1 MAIGRLSVGVGPK
14 GKAGPHAMYIA
25 REGKYAKHNDKIEK
39 LEATG
44 SGNMPDWAKADQN
57 FFWKMSD
64 EHERKN
70 GTSYREHVI
79 ALPRELSPE
88 QRHELIKDWIAQEI
102 GEKHAYQ
109 YAIHNPLAM
118 DGGEQPHAHIMFSER
133 LIDGIDRDPNQYFK
147 RHNPKKPELG
157 GAKKANTPKLA
168 AERKAELKEQRDRW
182 EKMCNSHLELAG
194 SDARISMKTLKEQGI
209 DREPVDLSMVQI
221 NKPSTRQTYMD
232 QLNATTAFKQA
243 KIDSLA
249 VNVTDELR
257 IIDKEL
263 HERASRAIDGAS
275 KAINSYQ
282 RRFTADRSRVEGSRG
297 AKLFLDSA
305 IREATT
311 GTDYSQYIT
320 NESKQRVEASKRLTN
335 ESKQRVEA
343 SKHLSKSADQKIN
356 ERIAAEKASQAQQ
369 ERIAAEKASQ
379 VQQERI
385 AAEKDAERQRIESR
399 TAYKLLKLQ
408 LVVKI
413 TKPCAYG
420 DPTLLKHAI
429 TPIGKDLYMLLKQA
443 KNKGYDITI
452 NNIDSYGTRINQD
465 IAQNPTAIAFERFML
480 RAEVLSN
487 PDIYNDFVVRL
498 GIREFA
504 DKYDIACNSEDLK
517 QLDRL
522 NPDPKYNPPQPKHE
536 QKIEREAKNDYD
548 LDL

>member
-44 SGNMPDWAKADQN
+44 SGNMPDWAQADPN

-133 LIDGIDRDPNQYFK
+133 LIDGIDRDPDQYFK
-147 RHNPKKPELG
+147 RHNSKNPEKG
-157 GAKKANTPKLA
+157 GAKKANTPKLE

-194 SDARISMKTLKEQGI
+194 SDARISMKSLADQGI
-209 DREPVDLSMVQI
+209 DREPVNLSMQQI
-221 NKPSTRQTYMD
+221 KRADVEKIYTDLLTATAKFN
-232 QLNATTAFKQA
+232 NAKLDGQA
-243 KIDSLA
+243 INIVA
-249 VNVTDELR
+249 ELSA
-257 IIDKEL
+257 INEKY
-263 HERASRAIDGAS
+263 HEQADRAINTASDAINYSQSIIENRERRITWAS
-275 KAINSYQ
+275 KKHQRYQQRIERSTNRISISKQLVIN
-282 RRFTADRSRVEGSRG
+282 T
-297 AKLFLDSA
+297 
-305 IREATT
+305 
-311 GTDYSQYIT
+311 
-320 NESKQRVEASKRLTN
+320 KQRVN
-335 ESKQRVEA
+335 DSKQLITSTSEQ
-343 SKHLSKSADQKIN
+343 LDQIIR
-356 ERIAAEKASQAQQ
+356 ELEEQRLAAERKQQ
-369 ERIAAEKASQ
+369 ERIAAEKAAQ
-379 VQQERI
+379 AQQEAEK
-385 AAEKDAERQRIESR
+385 AAESQRIESR
-399 TAYKLLKLQ
+399 TAYQLLKLQ
-408 LVVKI
+408 LVVKV

-429 TPIGKDLYMLLKQA
+429 TPIGKDLYMLLNQA
-443 KNKGYDITI
+443 KNKGWDITI
-452 NNIDSYGTRINQD
+452 NNSDSYGTRINQD

-498 GIREFA
+498 GIREFS
-504 DKYDIACNSEDLK
+504 DKYGIACNSEDLK

-522 NPDPKYNPPQPKHE
+522 NPDPKFNPPQPQRQSQPVKSTL
-536 QKIEREAKNDYD
+536 RNDDYD
-548 LDL
+548 LGM

>member
-1 MAIGRLSVGVGPK
+1 
-14 GKAGPHAMYIA
+14 MYIA

-44 SGNMPDWAKADQN
+44 SGNMPDWAKADPN

-64 EHERKN
+64 DKERKN

-88 QRHELIKDWIAQEI
+88 QRHDLIKAWITQEI

-133 LIDGIDRDPNQYFK
+133 LIDGIDRDPDQYFM
-147 RHNPKKPELG
+147 RHNSKNPEKG
-157 GAKKANTPKLA
+157 GAKKANTPKLS

-311 GTDYSQYIT
+311 GTDYSKYVI
-320 NESKQRVEASKRLTN
+320 NDSKQRVETSKYAIN
-335 ESKQRVEA
+335 DSKQRVET

-356 ERIAAEKASQAQQ
+356 ERIAAQ
-369 ERIAAEKASQ
+369 AAEKAA
-379 VQQERI
+379 QERLEQQ
-385 AAEKDAERQRIESR
+385 AAEKATQERLEQQAAEKATQERLEQQAAEKLECDRIESR

>member
-44 SGNMPDWAKADQN
+44 SGNMPDWAKADPN

-64 EHERKN
+64 DKERKN

-88 QRHELIKDWIAQEI
+88 QRHDLIKAWITQEI

-133 LIDGIDRDPNQYFK
+133 LIDGIDRDPDQYFM
-147 RHNPKKPELG
+147 RHNSKNPEKG
-157 GAKKANTPKLA
+157 GAKKANTPKLS

-311 GTDYSQYIT
+311 GTDYSKYVI
-320 NESKQRVEASKRLTN
+320 NDSKQRVETSKYAIN
-335 ESKQRVEA
+335 DSKQRVET

-356 ERIAAEKASQAQQ
+356 ERIAAQ
-369 ERIAAEKASQ
+369 AAEKAT
-379 VQQERI
+379 QERLEQQ
-385 AAEKDAERQRIESR
+385 AAEKLECDRIESR

>member
-44 SGNMPDWAKADQN
+44 SGNMPSWAKADPN

-79 ALPRELSPE
+79 ALPRELTAE
-88 QRHELIKDWIAQEI
+88 QRHELIKEWIEQEI

-168 AERKAELKEQRDRW
+168 AERKAELKKQRDRW

-209 DREPVDLSMVQI
+209 DREPVNLSMQQI
-221 NKPSTRQTYMD
+221 KRADVEEIYTDLLTATAKFN
-232 QLNATTAFKQA
+232 NAKLDGQA
-243 KIDSLA
+243 INIVA
-249 VNVTDELR
+249 ELSATNE
-257 IIDKEL
+257 KYEKY
-263 HERASRAIDGAS
+263 HEQADRAINTAS
-275 KAINSYQ
+275 DAIN
-282 RRFTADRSRVEGSRG
+282 
-297 AKLFLDSA
+297 
-305 IREATT
+305 
-311 GTDYSQYIT
+311 YSQSIIEDRERRIVWSSKKHQRYEQRIESSTKRISISEQLVT
-320 NESKQRVEASKRLTN
+320 NTKQRVN
-335 ESKQRVEA
+335 DSKQLITSTSEQ
-343 SKHLSKSADQKIN
+343 LDQIIR
-356 ERIAAEKASQAQQ
+356 ELEEQRLAAERKQQ
-369 ERIAAEKASQ
+369 ERIAAEKA
-379 VQQERI
+379 
-385 AAEKDAERQRIESR
+385 AESQRIESR
-399 TAYKLLKLQ
+399 TAYQLLKLQ
-408 LVVKI
+408 LVVKV

-429 TPIGKDLYMLLKQA
+429 TPIGKDLYMLLNQA
-443 KNKGYDITI
+443 KNKGWDITI
-452 NNIDSYGTRINQD
+452 NNSDSYGTRINQD

-498 GIREFA
+498 GIREFS
-504 DKYDIACNSEDLK
+504 DKYGIACNSEDLK

-522 NPDPKYNPPQPKHE
+522 NPDPKSTPPQPQPE